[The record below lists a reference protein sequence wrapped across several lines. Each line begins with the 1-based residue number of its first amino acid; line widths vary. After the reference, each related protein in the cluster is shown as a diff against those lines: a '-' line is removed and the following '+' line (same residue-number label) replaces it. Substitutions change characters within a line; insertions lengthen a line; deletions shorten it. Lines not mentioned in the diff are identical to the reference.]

1 MSPVIANAFL
11 QKAMPWLAPC
21 SLVTGLLFGG
31 SLASW
36 TWAVPWLFALMT
48 FSSSLS
54 LRLRDLWRIMAQP
67 GFLFIHLIILYIAL
81 PLCVRL
87 CAGLVFD
94 DARVVAGL
102 VIISLVPAG
111 SSSLIWVGIYRG
123 NVALA
128 LAVIVMDTLFVP
140 FFMPFMLH
148 MLAGTR
154 VSMNHGE
161 IMVSLAFMLLLPT
174 LLAVAMNGVSR
185 GLAEKA
191 LSPWL
196 SLLSKLGIV
205 CLLLING
212 GVASPYFQN
221 PDRQIWIIVFFVF
234 CLCCSG
240 YAATFAAGKLL
251 FRKKGD
257 IMAFMLSGGIRNV
270 GAGAAIAMLHF
281 SPLTCLTVVIGMMF
295 QQLLGYN
302 AGLLADRILPDEP
315 HPEEHG

>member
-1 MSPVIANAFL
+1 MSPAIANAFL

-21 SLVTGLLFGG
+21 SLVFGLLFGSG
-31 SLASW
+31 LASW
-36 TWAVPWLFALMT
+36 TWAVPWLFAVMT
-48 FSSSLS
+48 FSSGLS
-54 LRLRDLWRIMAQP
+54 LRLHDLRRIMAQP

-81 PLCVRL
+81 PLCTWL
-87 CAGLVFD
+87 SAGLIFD
-94 DARVVAGL
+94 DARVVTGL

-111 SSSLIWVGIYRG
+111 STSLIWVGIYRG

-140 FFMPFMLH
+140 FFMPFMLN
-148 MLAGTR
+148 MLAGTQI
-154 VSMNHGE
+154 SMNRIE
-161 IMVSLAFMLLLPT
+161 IMTSLAVMILLPT
-174 LLAVAMNGVSR
+174 MLAVAVNGVSR
-185 GLAEKA
+185 GAAGKS

-196 SLLSKLGIV
+196 SFLSKLGIV

-221 PDRQIWIIVFFVF
+221 PDRQLWIIVFFIF

-240 YAATFAAGKLL
+240 YVVTFFTGKLL

-281 SPLTCLTVVIGMMF
+281 PPLTCLTVVIGMMF
-295 QQLLGYN
+295 QQILGYN
-302 AGLLADRILPDEP
+302 AGLLADRVLPDEP
-315 HPEEHG
+315 RPKENS